1 MWVLMAISIA
11 RCFQPFWPL
20 MAYIQSFLVFFFF
33 LKLRTI
39 SDSYWP
45 LLAIAAFGQK
55 WPIVIFLV
63 IFFGLLLVKM
73 GKMDQKRQKKMWW
86 QTANVAKNEQVPK
99 KWARNGQKQPKMT
112 KRNPK
117 WPKKKQPKRPKV
129 AKSANSGPK
138 KVTKAAQKWPRTAES
153 SLREPKWPKKA
164 KHKNHIIEDSEDFD
178 AGRCRTMQSGTE
190 QCGLMRETEGV
201 WSQVLADDLLTNEAS
216 QSHPWLDCAQLVDMG
231 ISCGFG
237 ILLTFHAPALN
248 VGDFVGECWHLW
260 CVCQPNFPI
269 WFFILPGFLCP
280 FLCADHIGS
289 PFPSHFYA
297 TPLRFFGIVV
307 GKSLICMCIRLL
319 L

>member
-1 MWVLMAISIA
+1 MFSAILTTYGLYSVISG
-11 RCFQPFWPL
+11 L
-20 MAYIQSFLVFFFF
+20 FFFF
-33 LKLRTI
+33 ETADHFWL
-39 SDSYWP
+39 
-45 LLAIAAFGQK
+45 LLATFGHCCFWPEMANSNFFGHFFWVAFGQNGQNGPKEAKKNVMANGKCGQK
-55 WPIVIFLV
+55 WTSTK
-63 IFFGLLLVKM
+63 KM
-73 GKMDQKRQKKMWW
+73 SQKWAKATQNDQKK
-86 QTANVAKNEQVPK
+86 
-99 KWARNGQKQPKMT
+99 PKMT
-112 KRNPK
+112 
-117 WPKKKQPKRPKV
+117 KKKQPKRPKV